1 MVAAVAVGPQTAP
14 FALVA
19 PALVAEPLH
28 VVVAHPMPTEVA
40 PEVAFPAATAHAAE
54 MGPPAA
60 GEARTPGAAVWTE
73 TLCPGLEV
81 HDPWCW

>member
-1 MVAAVAVGPQTAP
+1 MAAEVAGPQTAP

-28 VVVAHPMPTEVA
+28 VVVAHLMLVEVA

-60 GEARTPGAAVWTE
+60 VEARTPGAV
-73 TLCPGLEV
+73 V
-81 HDPWCW
+81 